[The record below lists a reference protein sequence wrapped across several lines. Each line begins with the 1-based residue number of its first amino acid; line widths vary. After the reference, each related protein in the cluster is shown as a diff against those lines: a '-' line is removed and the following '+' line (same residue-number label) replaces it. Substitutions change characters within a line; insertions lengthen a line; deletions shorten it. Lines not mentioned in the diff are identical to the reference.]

1 MVGGAHDDRFGSC
14 ACRCQMLTM
23 AGLALAS
30 GAADAD
36 DARLEWYLVVYLVAL
51 TDGVSDGHHARL
63 AVARGA
69 ADAHDAQLKSY
80 VLWPWPMV
88 CLMDIVQG

>member
-1 MVGGAHDDRFGSC
+1 M
-14 ACRCQMLTM
+14 
-23 AGLALAS
+23 ALA
-30 GAADAD
+30 
-36 DARLEWYLVVYLVAL
+36 
-51 TDGVSDGHHARL
+51 DGVSDGHRARL

-69 ADAHDAQLKSY
+69 ADAHDARLKLY